1 MNDILI
7 VDGYNI
13 IGAWGDLKKLR
24 DVDLQSSRNA
34 LIDKMADY
42 QGYTGTKVMIVF
54 DAYTVQGIEKK
65 MKQSR
70 VEVIFT
76 RKNQTADEKIEQLAI
91 ELRNINT
98 QIYVATSDYTEQ
110 WVIFAQ
116 GALRK
121 SARELELEV
130 QAMEQ
135 QVRRRTQD
143 TKEKQPAMRKIFSKD
158 ITEKLEKLRRGER

>member
-24 DVDLQSSRNA
+24 DVDLQSSRDA

-143 TKEKQPAMRKIFSKD
+143 TKEKQPTMRKIFSKD

>member
-13 IGAWGDLKKLR
+13 IGAWADLKKLR
-24 DVDLQSSRNA
+24 DVDLQASRDL

-54 DAYTVQGIEKK
+54 DAYSVYGIEKK
-65 MKQSR
+65 MKQAR
-70 VEVIFT
+70 VDVIFT
-76 RKNQTADEKIEQLAI
+76 RRNQTADEKIEQLAI

-98 QIYVATSDYTEQ
+98 RIYVATSDYTEQ
-110 WVIFAQ
+110 WAIFGQ

-121 SARELELEV
+121 SARELEIEV
-130 QAMEQ
+130 QAMERR
-135 QVRRRTQD
+135 VRRETKK
-143 TKEKQPAMRKIFSKD
+143 TKEEQPAMRTIFSEEV
-158 ITEKLEKLRRGER
+158 TEKLEKLRRGGR

>member
-13 IGAWGDLKKLR
+13 IGAWAGLKKLR
-24 DVDLQSSRNA
+24 DVDLQASRDL

-42 QGYTGTKVMIVF
+42 QGYTGTKVMVVF
-54 DAYTVQGIEKK
+54 DAYSVYGIEKK
-65 MKQSR
+65 MKQAR
-70 VEVIFT
+70 VDVIFT

-98 QIYVATSDYTEQ
+98 RIYVATSDYTEQ
-110 WVIFAQ
+110 WAIFGQ

-121 SARELELEV
+121 SARELEIEV
-130 QAMEQ
+130 RAMEQ
-135 QVRRRTQD
+135 RVRHKTKK
-143 TKEKQPAMRKIFSKD
+143 TKEEQPAMRTIFSEE
-158 ITEKLEKLRRGER
+158 ITEKLEKLRRGGR

>member
-1 MNDILI
+1 MDDLLI

-13 IGAWGDLKKLR
+13 IGAWSDLKKIR
-24 DVDLQSSRNA
+24 DVNLQDARDL

-42 QGYTGTKVMIVF
+42 QGYTGTRVMIVF
-54 DAYTVQGIEKK
+54 DAYSVHGIEKK
-65 MKQSR
+65 MKQAR

-98 QIYVATSDYTEQ
+98 RIYVATSDYTQQ
-110 WVIFAQ
+110 WAIFGQ

-135 QVRRRTQD
+135 QVRRKTREK
-143 TKEKQPAMRKIFSKD
+143 KEQQPAMRTIFSPD
-158 ITEKLEKLRRGER
+158 IAEKLEKLRRGER

>member
-24 DVDLQSSRNA
+24 DVDLQSSRDA

-54 DAYTVQGIEKK
+54 DAYTVYGIEKK

-76 RKNQTADEKIEQLAI
+76 RKI
-91 ELRNINT
+91 
-98 QIYVATSDYTEQ
+98 
-110 WVIFAQ
+110 
-116 GALRK
+116 
-121 SARELELEV
+121 
-130 QAMEQ
+130 
-135 QVRRRTQD
+135 
-143 TKEKQPAMRKIFSKD
+143 
-158 ITEKLEKLRRGER
+158 KLQMKR

>member
-24 DVDLQSSRNA
+24 DVDLQSSRDA

-135 QVRRRTQD
+135 QVRRCTQD

>member
-24 DVDLQSSRNA
+24 DVDLQSSRDA

-54 DAYTVQGIEKK
+54 DAYTVHGIEKK
-65 MKQSR
+65 MKRSR

>member
-13 IGAWGDLKKLR
+13 IGAWRDLKKLR
-24 DVDLQSSRNA
+24 DVDLQASRDA

-42 QGYTGTKVMIVF
+42 QGYTGTRVMIVF

-121 SARELELEV
+121 SARELEIEV

-135 QVRRRTQD
+135 QVRHQTQEV
-143 TKEKQPAMRKIFSKD
+143 KKKQPAMRTIFSKD

>member
-24 DVDLQSSRNA
+24 DVDLQSSRDA

-42 QGYTGTKVMIVF
+42 QGYIGTKVMIVF
-54 DAYTVQGIEKK
+54 DAYTVHGIEKK

-135 QVRRRTQD
+135 QVRRRTKD
-143 TKEKQPAMRKIFSKD
+143 AKEQQPAMRKIFSKD

>member
-24 DVDLQSSRNA
+24 DVDLQSSRDA

-54 DAYTVQGIEKK
+54 DAYTVHGIEKK
-65 MKQSR
+65 VKQSR

-110 WVIFAQ
+110 WIIFAQ

-135 QVRRRTQD
+135 QVRRRTTD
-143 TKEKQPAMRKIFSKD
+143 TKEKQPVMRKIFSKD

>member
-24 DVDLQSSRNA
+24 DVDLQSSRDA
-34 LIDKMADY
+34 LIDKMANY

>member
-13 IGAWGDLKKLR
+13 IGAWADLKKLR
-24 DVDLQSSRNA
+24 DVDLQASRDS

-54 DAYTVQGIEKK
+54 DAYSVYGIEKK
-65 MKQSR
+65 MKQAS
-70 VEVIFT
+70 VDVIFT

-98 QIYVATSDYTEQ
+98 RIYVATSDYTEQ
-110 WVIFAQ
+110 WAIFGQ

-121 SARELELEV
+121 SARELEIEV
-130 QAMEQ
+130 QAMERR
-135 QVRRRTQD
+135 VRHETRK
-143 TKEKQPAMRKIFSKD
+143 TKEEQPAMRTIFSEEV
-158 ITEKLEKLRRGER
+158 TEKLEKLRRGGR

>member
-13 IGAWGDLKKLR
+13 IGSWGDLKKLR
-24 DVDLQSSRNA
+24 DVDLQSSRDA

>member
-24 DVDLQSSRNA
+24 DVDLQSSRDA

-98 QIYVATSDYTEQ
+98 RIYVATSDYTEQ

-135 QVRRRTQD
+135 QVRRRTKD
-143 TKEKQPAMRKIFSKD
+143 TKEQQPAMRKIFSKD

>member
-1 MNDILI
+1 MDDILI
-7 VDGYNI
+7 VDGYNV
-13 IGAWGDLKKLR
+13 IGAWRDLKKLR
-24 DVDLQSSRNA
+24 DVDLQASRDA
-34 LIDKMADY
+34 LIDRMADY
-42 QGYTGTKVMIVF
+42 QGYTGTRVMIVF

-76 RKNQTADEKIEQLAI
+76 RRNQTADEKIEQLAI

-110 WVIFAQ
+110 WVIFAK

-121 SARELELEV
+121 SARELEIEV
-130 QAMEQ
+130 QAVEQ
-135 QVRRRTQD
+135 QVRHQTRKVKD
-143 TKEKQPAMRKIFSKD
+143 KQPAMRTIFSKD

>member
-13 IGAWGDLKKLR
+13 IGAWTDLKKLR
-24 DVDLQSSRNA
+24 DVDLQSSRDA

-42 QGYTGTKVMIVF
+42 QGYTGTRVMIVF

-98 QIYVATSDYTEQ
+98 QVYVATSDYTEQ

-135 QVRRRTQD
+135 QVRRRTKD
-143 TKEKQPAMRKIFSKD
+143 AKEKQPAMRAIFSKD

>member
-13 IGAWGDLKKLR
+13 IGAWGVLKKLR
-24 DVDLQSSRNA
+24 DVDLQSSRDA

-42 QGYTGTKVMIVF
+42 QGYTGAKVMIVF

-135 QVRRRTQD
+135 QVRRRTKD

>member
-24 DVDLQSSRNA
+24 DVDLQSSRDA

-42 QGYTGTKVMIVF
+42 QGYTGTKVMIVLMLIQS
-54 DAYTVQGIEKK
+54 TVLKKK

>member
-7 VDGYNI
+7 IDGYNI
-13 IGAWGDLKKLR
+13 IGAWGELKKLR
-24 DVDLQSSRNA
+24 DVDLQSSRDA

>member
-24 DVDLQSSRNA
+24 DVDLQSSRDA

-54 DAYTVQGIEKK
+54 FFFSVHGIEKK

>member
-1 MNDILI
+1 
-7 VDGYNI
+7 
-13 IGAWGDLKKLR
+13 
-24 DVDLQSSRNA
+24 
-34 LIDKMADY
+34 
-42 QGYTGTKVMIVF
+42 
-54 DAYTVQGIEKK
+54 

-121 SARELELEV
+121 SAGIRV
-130 QAMEQ
+130 GSTSDGATSKKAYT
-135 QVRRRTQD
+135 RH
-143 TKEKQPAMRKIFSKD
+143 KRKATCYAKD
-158 ITEKLEKLRRGER
+158 I